1 MKEEIKK
8 SIAIFIISII
18 IYLVLYLL
26 FQFIVNRNKVSKEN
40 YLKLLTEHNILLKE
54 YNTKFKHNTE
64 KLKSNLDSFKA
75 TIDTV
80 YVNNIVRVNKIQYI
94 KQKQL
99 KNREY
104 VDSLFNSIK
113 FDIDTCDTLYL
124 RLYNQVLK
132 EIEKQK

>member
-1 MKEEIKK
+1 MEKLKK
-8 SIAIFIISII
+8 VNIIFIILII
-18 IYLVLYLL
+18 CSVPL
-26 FQFIVNRNKVSKEN
+26 FIITRNVNKEN
-40 YLKLLTEHNILLKE
+40 YLKLLTEHNILLKK
-54 YNTKFKHNTE
+54 YNTKFKDNVE
-64 KLKSNLDSFKA
+64 KSKSNLDGFKS

-80 YVNNIVRVNKIQYI
+80 YVNNIIRVNKIQYM

-99 KNREY
+99 KNREF

>member
-1 MKEEIKK
+1 MKEKIKSYIQEFIRIICLIFLVIILSCVLCDIFFPK
-8 SIAIFIISII
+8 SDKKT
-18 IYLVLYLL
+18 YE
-26 FQFIVNRNKVSKEN
+26 R
-40 YLKLLTEHNILLKE
+40 LLKE
-54 YNTKFKHNTE
+54 YNAKFKDNIE
-64 KLKSNLDSFKA
+64 KSKSNLDSFKT
-75 TIDTV
+75 TIDTI
-80 YVNNIVRVNKIQYI
+80 YINNTVRVNKIQYI

-132 EIEKQK
+132 EIEKQ

>member
-8 SIAIFIISII
+8 SIVIFIISII
-18 IYLVLYLL
+18 ICLVL
-26 FQFIVNRNKVSKEN
+26 QFIINSNRVSKEN

-54 YNTKFKHNTE
+54 YNNKFKHNTE

-75 TIDTV
+75 TIDTL
-80 YVNNIVRVNKIQYI
+80 YVNNIVRVNKIQHI

>member
-1 MKEEIKK
+1 MKEKFKE
-8 SIAIFIISII
+8 SIRIICWII
-18 IYLVLYLL
+18 IPSLIVSLGICYISPNESYKEKYL
-26 FQFIVNRNKVSKEN
+26 R
-40 YLKLLTEHNILLKE
+40 LLTEHNIFLKE
-54 YNTKFKHNTE
+54 YNDKFKDNIE
-64 KLKSNLDSFKA
+64 KSKSNLDSFKL
-75 TIDTV
+75 TIDTI
-80 YVNNIVRVNKIQYI
+80 YINNIVRVNKIQYI

-132 EIEKQK
+132 EIEKQ

>member
-1 MKEEIKK
+1 MKEKIKSYIQEFIRIICWIFLAIILSCVLCDIFFPK
-8 SIAIFIISII
+8 S
-18 IYLVLYLL
+18 
-26 FQFIVNRNKVSKEN
+26 NKQTYER
-40 YLKLLTEHNILLKE
+40 LLKE
-54 YNTKFKHNTE
+54 YNDKFKDNTE
-64 KLKSNLDSFKA
+64 KSKSNLDSFKT
-75 TIDTV
+75 TIDTI
-80 YVNNIVRVNKIQYI
+80 YINNIVRVNKIQYI

-132 EIEKQK
+132 EIEKQ

>member
-8 SIAIFIISII
+8 SIVIFIISII
-18 IYLVLYLL
+18 ICSVL
-26 FQFIVNRNKVSKEN
+26 QFIINSNRVSKEN

>member
-1 MKEEIKK
+1 MKEQIKE
-8 SIAIFIISII
+8 STRIICWII
-18 IYLVLYLL
+18 IPSTILSL
-26 FQFIVNRNKVSKEN
+26 FICYILTSNKEN
-40 YLKLLTEHNILLKE
+40 YRRLLTEHNILLKE
-54 YNTKFKHNTE
+54 YNAKFKDNIE
-64 KLKSNLDSFKA
+64 KSKSNSDSFMA

-94 KQKQL
+94 KGKQL

>member
-1 MKEEIKK
+1 MKEQIKE
-8 SIAIFIISII
+8 STRIICWII
-18 IYLVLYLL
+18 IPSTILSL
-26 FQFIVNRNKVSKEN
+26 FICYILTSNKEN
-40 YLKLLTEHNILLKE
+40 YRRLLTEHNILLKE
-54 YNTKFKHNTE
+54 YNAKFKDNIE
-64 KLKSNLDSFKA
+64 KSKSNSDSFMA

>member
-8 SIAIFIISII
+8 SIVIFIISII
-18 IYLVLYLL
+18 ICSVL
-26 FQFIVNRNKVSKEN
+26 QFIINSNRVSKEN

-132 EIEKQK
+132 EIEKK

>member
-8 SIAIFIISII
+8 SIVIFIISII
-18 IYLVLYLL
+18 ICSVL
-26 FQFIVNRNKVSKEN
+26 QFIINSNRVSKEN

-64 KLKSNLDSFKA
+64 KLKYNLDSFKA